1 MVRARPMGVASRL
14 TGLVIV
20 IVTLLLPGVEPGK
33 FKYVVDK
40 DFLYNLIKIIFQ

>member
-33 FKYVVDK
+33 FKYVKDK
-40 DFLYNLIKIIFQ
+40 DFLLNFCLILS